1 MKEVEN
7 DNDTDVK
14 SPEVMDV
21 PSGAGEDVGEPGEVD
36 ELSVLRSELETK
48 TAEVEEN
55 RNEMLR
61 SRAELDNVR
70 RRLEKEKADHISYGN
85 ERLIKELLGVMDNFE
100 RALEHAGED
109 SSENGVEALRGGI
122 ELIYGQMKTVL
133 ANFGLKEVEA
143 VGAKFDPTVHEAIS
157 RDECPDSKPDTV
169 IKEFQKGYF
178 LKDRLLRP
186 SMVSVAK

>member
-1 MKEVEN
+1 MNKAEN
-7 DNDTDVK
+7 ENNEDVK
-14 SPEVMDV
+14 SPEVMDA
-21 PSGAGEDVGEPGEVD
+21 PSGAGEEAGEAGEISILKA
-36 ELSVLRSELETK
+36 ELAAK
-48 TAEVEEN
+48 TAEAEES
-55 RNEMLR
+55 RNVVLR
-61 SRAELDNVR
+61 ARADLDNVR
-70 RRLEKEKADHISYGN
+70 RRLEKEKTDHINYGN

-109 SSENGVEALRGGI
+109 NSENGGEALRGGI

-133 ANFGLKEVEA
+133 SNFGLKEVEA

-157 RDECPDSKPDTV
+157 RDECPESDPDTV